1 MRTRQRLHV
10 DRLQEFERLFIMP
23 LLHLNNTLHEIHFIQ
38 ESGVGVLLQIG
49 LEVTLQ
55 QLVPPVETCGQGI
68 VTRLHL
74 RRLSKGRSH

>member
-55 QLVPPVETCGQGI
+55 
-68 VTRLHL
+68 
-74 RRLSKGRSH
+74 